1 MPVPQA
7 LLATAAQRVGP
18 RHFPPP
24 PAMPRLEYAVA

>member
-1 MPVPQA
+1 MTVTQA
-7 LLATAAQRVGP
+7 LLATATQRIGP